1 MLNISKTITISGYSE
16 IDGVQVAYMS
26 ASLNTPNF
34 SDCSINKNIMNR
46 EAYEANK
53 TQVRQDMADFEDKVF
68 EEQDK
73 LHTESVV
80 ILKKK

>member
-1 MLNISKTITISGYSE
+1 MSTIIE
-16 IDGVQVAYMS
+16 KI
-26 ASLNTPNF
+26 
-34 SDCSINKNIMNR
+34 INKNIMNR

-73 LHTESVV
+73 LYTESVV
-80 ILKKK
+80 ILKK